1 MPPPLPEYKHPIPVL
16 HVITRLIVGGAQEN
30 TLYTAMLLDKERYAI
45 DVLSGPQ
52 TGSEGSLIEEGRS
65 KGVTITILPELIRQ
79 INPLMDILALWKMIF
94 IFRKNKYTIVHTHSS
109 KAGILGRMA
118 AKLAGVPI
126 IIHTV
131 HGWSFHDAMPFMTQK
146 LYILLE
152 RLCARFTNAL
162 IIVTQGDQ
170 QKGLQAGI
178 GNPDQYHLI
187 RSAIPLEEYNRQR
200 YKRDQVRQ
208 QLGLPLD
215 ALVVGTVGRFSP
227 QKNPL
232 EWVRVAEIILNEI
245 PECRFL
251 MVGDGP
257 LRSQVESL
265 LFQLGLKEKVLLLG
279 ISRNIPQ
286 LMAAMDIFLLTS
298 RWEGLPR
305 VIPQAMSMQLPVVAT
320 GVDGSA
326 EIVMNG
332 VNGFICSPGDIY
344 GLAGHCVN
352 LLRDEQ
358 LRQKISQA
366 GSRTVLDA
374 FDLSQMIE
382 LINNLYT
389 FLIEK
394 YHLSGER

>member
-1 MPPPLPEYKHPIPVL
+1 MENSPIPVL

-30 TLYTAMLLDKERYAI
+30 TLYTAMLLDKKRYAV

-65 KGVTITILPELIRQ
+65 KGVNISILPVLIRQ
-79 INPLMDILALWKMIF
+79 INPLMDMLALWKMIF
-94 IFRKNKYTIVHTHSS
+94 IFRKKEYPIVHTHSS
-109 KAGILGRMA
+109 KAGILGRLA

-126 IIHTV
+126 VIHTV
-131 HGWSFHDAMPFMTQK
+131 HGWSFHDAMPPLTRK
-146 LYILLE
+146 VYILLE
-152 RLCARFTNAL
+152 QICARFTDAL
-162 IIVTQGDQ
+162 IIVTKGDRE
-170 QKGLQAGI
+170 KGLLEGI
-178 GNPDQYHLI
+178 GKPDQYHLI
-187 RSAIPLEEYNRQR
+187 RSAIPLNEFNPQNYS
-200 YKRDQVRQ
+200 RDQIRRD
-208 QLGLPLD
+208 LGLPLD
-215 ALVVGTVGRFSP
+215 GPIVGTVGRFSA

-232 EWVRVAEIILNEI
+232 EWVRVAEIIHREI
-245 PECRFL
+245 PECCFL

-257 LRSQVESL
+257 LRSQVESAL
-265 LFQLGLKEKVLLLG
+265 VQLGLKERVLLPG

-286 LMAAMDIFLLTS
+286 LMAAMDVFLLTS

-326 EIVMNG
+326 EVVMSG
-332 VNGFICSPGDIY
+332 VNGFVCPPGDID
-344 GLAGHCVN
+344 GLAKHCVN

-366 GSRTVLDA
+366 GTRTVVNT

-382 LINNLYT
+382 GIDDLYALLIK
-389 FLIEK
+389 K
-394 YHLSGER
+394 YQLSTGK